1 MDKIWNGNPSKS
13 EVIGYCDRDNKK
25 QMTTQNQQSWT
36 LIKII

>member
-25 QMTTQNQQSWT
+25 QMTKQNQQ
-36 LIKII
+36 I